1 MRKLSLSLIAAA
13 AAALALAGCGSGS
26 LDGSAAGTDAR
37 TWRGALTWP
46 VSGSVTVSQADV
58 RPLNAGSGI
67 GSVVAWAVRDT
78 DGTYHAA
85 LPADAAVVV
94 EASGKTAAGASV
106 RLAAIVGTGVGR
118 GRADVLRDLTG
129 ATTIAA
135 DAVTVL
141 VKAGTTAGALTP
153 AIVSNLETAAAAS
166 VAGTDFTDAAQVA
179 AAAQAALT
187 ATNNGAN
194 APSGSGTTTLAILP
208 STVSLAAGASQAFTA
223 NAPVMWAVQEGAAG
237 GSIGSSTG
245 VYTAPA
251 TAGTYHVL
259 AASIADPSVIA
270 GATVT
275 VVAGGSG
282 SAYAGSYYATYT
294 GAAGSLITAGS
305 ASFTVDS
312 AGAITGTLYTREL
325 GNVAITSGSVG
336 SDGTIVIQHKTAAGA
351 ADITL
356 KGAAGADG
364 AFQGSGGYQESF
376 LSTGSTL
383 YTLTWSAQKN

>member
-13 AAALALAGCGSGS
+13 AVALALAGCGSGS

-58 RPLNAGSGI
+58 RPLSAGSGM
-67 GSVVAWAVRDT
+67 GSVVAWAVRDS

-118 GRADVLRDLTG
+118 GRADVLLDLTG

-135 DAVTVL
+135 DAITAL
-141 VKAGTTAGALTP
+141 VRAGTAAGALTP

-194 APSGSGTTTLAILP
+194 APSGSGTTALAITP
-208 STVSLAAGASQAFTA
+208 STVSMAAGASQAFTA

-282 SAYAGSYYATYT
+282 YAGSYYATYT

-305 ASFTVDS
+305 ASFTVDA

-325 GNVAITSGSVG
+325 GNVAITTGSVS

-351 ADITL
+351 ADLTL

-364 AFQGSGGYQESF
+364 AFHGSGGYQESF